1 MWEDNVE
8 ENNISFS
15 ELLKILRGRV
25 KFIAFI
31 TITVTLITAIAC
43 FYFIE
48 PKYEASSKLFIGKD
62 QGEKAENYNY
72 NDVELYQ
79 KLIKTYSD
87 VIMTKDLVENAL
99 KEKNIDENTDTI
111 LKHLSVTPK
120 ADTQL
125 IELKYTDK
133 DKFKANDIVDSI
145 TNEFISFSKELIPNA
160 NVKIVQKVILP
171 ENSVSPNKPI
181 YISLG
186 FIIGALVSIL
196 LSVLLEFMDNTF
208 KDRKQVEEMLGVP
221 VLGNVPCIN

>member
-1 MWEDNVE
+1 ME

-43 FYFIE
+43 FYFID
-48 PKYEASSKLFIGKD
+48 PKYQASSKVFIGKEE
-62 QGEKAENYNY
+62 GEKSENYNY

-87 VIMTKDLVENAL
+87 VIMTKDLVEDAL

-120 ADTQL
+120 TDTQL
-125 IELKYTDK
+125 IELKYIDK

-171 ENSVSPNKPI
+171 ENPVSPNKPI

-186 FIIGALVSIL
+186 FIIGALASIL
-196 LSVLLEFMDNTF
+196 LSVLQEFMDNTF
-208 KDRKQVEEMLGVP
+208 KDRKQVEEMLGLP